1 MKKLYLIF
9 VLVFILVVL
18 AACGSA
24 GKSVSTA
31 EGKNPYSADNP
42 LVLRVAE
49 SASLEGPMVK
59 YGSMPFMKLVEEMSE
74 GAIQFE
80 HYTSEQLGKQRELLD
95 LTKSGV
101 ADIAWI
107 NISNYSDRFPLS
119 SVGELPGVFS
129 DAPTAS
135 KVYTKFV
142 DDFLLDEYY
151 KNGVVPVH
159 VQMGPPSEIQV
170 NQDVRSVEDFKGLK
184 IRTNGGV
191 QSKVV
196 TKLGA
201 TPITIPGTEA
211 YLALDRKTI
220 DGSMTAITISY
231 TYQYATILD
240 YYTINGALGTSPT
253 VYVMNKNK
261 YDGLPAEFKEIF
273 VEAKKQID
281 IQYGESLNNAV
292 EEEKKKL
299 TADNKNL
306 IEFEDAELKEIHNT
320 LSSVWNE
327 WAKEMDSAGL
337 AGTETMEAFRKAI
350 DENK

>member
-1 MKKLYLIF
+1 MKKVYSI
-9 VLVFILVVL
+9 FILAFMSILLV
-18 AACGSA
+18 ACG
-24 GKSVSTA
+24 GDDVSTSIA
-31 EGKNPYSADNP
+31 EGENPYTPENP
-42 LVLRVAE
+42 LVLKVAE

-59 YGSMPFMKLVEEMSE
+59 YGSIPFMNLVEEMSG

-80 HYTSEQLGKQRELLD
+80 HYPSEQLGKQRELLD

-142 DDFLLDEYY
+142 DDYLLDEYY

-159 VQMGPPSEIQV
+159 VQMGPPSEIQI
-170 NQDVRSVEDFKGLK
+170 NKDVRSLADFKGLK

-201 TPITIPGTEA
+201 TPVTIPGTEA

-220 DGSMTAITISY
+220 DGSITAITISY

-253 VYVMNKNK
+253 VYVMNQKK
-261 YDGLPAEFKEIF
+261 YDELPAEFKEIF

-281 IQYGESLNNAV
+281 TQYGTSLNNAV
-292 EEEKKKL
+292 EDEKKKL
-299 TADNKNL
+299 TADNKTL
-306 IEFEDAELKEIHNT
+306 IEFEEAELKEIHDT
-320 LSSVWNE
+320 LSSVWDE

-337 AGTETMEAFRKAI
+337 AGTETMEAFRKAVE
-350 DENK
+350 ENK